1 MAHLLR
7 RALAVVG
14 RLCHAPAEL
23 NDDAKLVRSHMRFM
37 RKCAPAFISEGSW
50 DVMSIIWVRNY
61 VLSMC
66 MSSFQIQISLMTKHH
81 NLMTEHYQFQSKSSE
96 TLGIGLWHCHCH
108 QLLFAK
114 PCCNELLLLHYVF
127 IFLGFVCRVWSKVP
141 KQTKVT

>member
-1 MAHLLR
+1 MYCGGRWLLWAACVMR
-7 RALAVVG
+7 
-14 RLCHAPAEL
+14 PPSWMMMQ
-23 NDDAKLVRSHMRFM
+23 NWWSHMRFM
-37 RKCAPAFISEGSW
+37 RKCAPAFMSEGSW

-66 MSSFQIQISLMTKHH
+66 MSSFQLQISLMTKHH

-127 IFLGFVCRVWSKVP
+127 IFWGLCVGFEARFQSKP
-141 KQTKVT
+141 KLLT